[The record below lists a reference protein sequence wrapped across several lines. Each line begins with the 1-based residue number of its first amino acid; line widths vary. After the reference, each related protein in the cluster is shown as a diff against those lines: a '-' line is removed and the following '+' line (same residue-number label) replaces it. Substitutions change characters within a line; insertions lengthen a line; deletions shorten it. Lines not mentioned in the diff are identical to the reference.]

1 MLAQAHTA
9 VSAAGADGFTVK
21 GLVVDSITGEGEP
34 YATVRI
40 ENAAAPGKAV
50 KMGVT
55 QKDGR
60 FTLSLAAGGK
70 YRLTVSSMGRAD
82 VVKDFSVDAGKPTAD
97 LGKVPISDARNE
109 LAGVE
114 VVAQKPLV
122 TADIDKIGYDVESD
136 PDSKTNTVM
145 EMLRKVP
152 MVTVDGEDNIKVNG
166 SSSFKVYVNGRPNNM
181 MSNNPLGGAQ
191 EHACQH
197 DKENRSNNKPRSEVR
212 RRGRGRHT

>member
-60 FTLSLAAGGK
+60 FTLSLAAKGK
-70 YRLTVSSMGRAD
+70 YRLTVSSMGRA
-82 VVKDFSVDAGKPTAD
+82 TW
-97 LGKVPISDARNE
+97 
-109 LAGVE
+109 
-114 VVAQKPLV
+114 
-122 TADIDKIGYDVESD
+122 
-136 PDSKTNTVM
+136 
-145 EMLRKVP
+145 
-152 MVTVDGEDNIKVNG
+152 
-166 SSSFKVYVNGRPNNM
+166 
-181 MSNNPLGGAQ
+181 
-191 EHACQH
+191 
-197 DKENRSNNKPRSEVR
+197 
-212 RRGRGRHT
+212 

>member
-60 FTLSLAAGGK
+60 FTLSLAAKGK

-82 VVKDFSVDAGKPTAD
+82 VVKDFAVDP
-97 LGKVPISDARNE
+97 LLWLFE
-109 LAGVE
+109 LLYFFRIFDIFLPFSLDE
-114 VVAQKPLV
+114 VIV
-122 TADIDKIGYDVESD
+122 
-136 PDSKTNTVM
+136 
-145 EMLRKVP
+145 
-152 MVTVDGEDNIKVNG
+152 
-166 SSSFKVYVNGRPNNM
+166 
-181 MSNNPLGGAQ
+181 
-191 EHACQH
+191 
-197 DKENRSNNKPRSEVR
+197 
-212 RRGRGRHT
+212 